1 MSFRSERHFA
11 NGNNTTQRPRLPP
24 TSAPRQAQAVKKFVS
39 RRDNGSLKM
48 RKRKGIDEFEL
59 PIEWYHEPRPEN
71 EGFIIDTALDI
82 ATEYGCDLIRIR
94 KEIHNTKSAWR
105 DAEIEAP
112 TEPKAMRMGRHAV
125 VKPKPRPARIQDIV
139 PAPWHYTVEFHRIDS
154 DMYFTAHVYAD
165 TETVEIDGE
174 EVKGI
179 SNGMLSIPDG
189 DEIPEN
195 PEVFDESERPCTR
208 GKRDYRTWHW
218 IPLLPEH
225 LVKVPRTR
233 DPLDTKLTQQKPV
246 DKRLERVHSQRE
258 PRRQVKDQLPT
269 LNYH

>member
-1 MSFRSERHFA
+1 MSA
-11 NGNNTTQRPRLPP
+11 
-24 TSAPRQAQAVKKFVS
+24 
-39 RRDNGSLKM
+39 RDDGSLVI
-48 RKRKGIDEFEL
+48 RKRNGIDEFKL
-59 PIEWYHEPRPEN
+59 PIEWYEEPKEDN

-105 DAEIEAP
+105 DAEIDAP

-125 VKPKPRPARIQDIV
+125 SKPKPRPARIHDILR
-139 PAPWHYTVEFHRIDS
+139 APWHYTVEFRRIDS
-154 DMYFTAHVYAD
+154 RKYFTAHVYAD
-165 TETVEIDGE
+165 TETVDIDGE
-174 EVKGI
+174 EVDGI

-195 PEVFDESERPCTR
+195 PEVFDESDRSCTR
-208 GKRDYRTWHW
+208 GKRKYKTDHW

-233 DPLDTKLTQQKPV
+233 DPLDTKSTQQKPI
-246 DKRLERVHSQRE
+246 DKRLERARSQCN
-258 PRRQVKDQLPT
+258 PRR
-269 LNYH
+269 